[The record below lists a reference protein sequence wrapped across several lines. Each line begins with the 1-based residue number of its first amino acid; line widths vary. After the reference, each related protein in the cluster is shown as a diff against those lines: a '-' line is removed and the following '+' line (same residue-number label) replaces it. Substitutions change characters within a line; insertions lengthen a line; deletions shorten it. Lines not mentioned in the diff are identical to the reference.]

1 MSEALKAR
9 LAAQAEHDF
18 RMILTWTR
26 EHFGK
31 SQATVYAETL
41 RLALEALLN
50 GPDIPG
56 SRIRPELGAE
66 IRVLHVA
73 RNGRKGRHFIVF
85 DGSMAGR
92 IQVVRILHDS
102 MDLARHVT
110 ADDETEH

>member
-1 MSEALKAR
+1 MGWTIR

-41 RLALEALLN
+41 GLALEALLN

-85 DGSMAGR
+85 RAEQAGV
-92 IQVVRILHDS
+92 IEVLRILHDC
-102 MDLARHVT
+102 MDLQRHV
-110 ADDETEH
+110 ADGKE